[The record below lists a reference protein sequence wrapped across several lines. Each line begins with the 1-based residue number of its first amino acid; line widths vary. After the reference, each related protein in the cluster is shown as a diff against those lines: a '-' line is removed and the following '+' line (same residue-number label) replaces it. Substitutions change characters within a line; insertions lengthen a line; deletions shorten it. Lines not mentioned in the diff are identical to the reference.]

1 VVAGAGALFVVWVVL
16 AGTGPVDLA
25 VGVVAAVLAAVA
37 GRALSGTPAVAVSWR
52 RFAGLLLRLP
62 AQIVV
67 AGTDVA
73 LRALARPPRIAPGI
87 LDHDIAVPPGPARNL
102 FRLLSSLQP
111 GSLPVGDG
119 AGGGLVVH
127 HLVVEDGAAGG
138 VEHEAERFRY
148 AVREVRS

>member
-1 VVAGAGALFVVWVVL
+1 VIAGAGALLVVWVML
-16 AGTGPVDLA
+16 AGPGPVDLA
-25 VGVVAAVLAAVA
+25 IGVVAAVLGAAA
-37 GRALSGTPAVAVSWR
+37 GHALSGPPAVAVSWR
-52 RFAGLLLRLP
+52 RLAGLLLRLP

-102 FRLLSSLQP
+102 FRMLSSLQP
-111 GSLPVGDG
+111 GSLPVGGGTGG
-119 AGGGLVVH
+119 ALVVH

-138 VEHEAERFRY
+138 VEREAERFRD